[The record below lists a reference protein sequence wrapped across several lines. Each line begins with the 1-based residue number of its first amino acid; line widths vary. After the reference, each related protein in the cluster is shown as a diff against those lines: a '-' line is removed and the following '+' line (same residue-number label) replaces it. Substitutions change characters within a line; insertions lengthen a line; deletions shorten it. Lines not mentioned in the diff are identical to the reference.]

1 MISHGQNNEKQKGKC
16 TVPKS
21 IHERFLDFS
30 ICLQVNK
37 YLKNLP
43 YIYIFLVH
51 MHSPTHTLEGH

>member
-43 YIYIFLVH
+43 YIYIYSWYTCTRPH
-51 MHSPTHTLEGH
+51 THT